1 MWQGFR
7 KVVANGGR
15 CGLSIGDSRIALA
28 HVQRDNNGAMRL
40 ATTAIDRRANDD
52 SWPNRLEQHASG
64 IRLGRTRLASVLP
77 TGSYQLVLV
86 QVPDVPANEV
96 KSAVRWQIKDLLDFP
111 VDEAVVELF
120 EMPELSTKK
129 DKSMAYA
136 VATRRSNVQEHIEL
150 LHGAGLSLDVIDI
163 PELCT
168 RNIATLLPQD
178 ADGVAFLH
186 FAENHGTLTVTRQGV
201 LYLIRQIEKGLAAMK
216 AAAGDDFARE
226 ELISKIVLE
235 TQRSL
240 DYYESHFEHRPVTEL
255 VLAPGSNIGGLADS
269 LHDELGLTIS
279 SLDLNGLFE
288 TNTTMSTAEQSDCLL
303 AIGAAL
309 RNEPQAA

>member
-7 KVVANGGR
+7 KVVAKGGR
-15 CGLSIGDSRIALA
+15 CGLTVDEARIAFA
-28 HVQRDNNGAMRL
+28 HVQRRADGVL
-40 ATTAIDRRANDD
+40 HLSTAAVDRRANDTN
-52 SWPNRLEQHASG
+52 WPH
-64 IRLGRTRLASVLP
+64 RLGQQAGGIGLGNTRLTSVLP
-77 TGSYQLVLV
+77 NGSYQLVLV
-86 QVPDVPANEV
+86 QLPDVPANEV
-96 KSAVRWQIKDLLDFP
+96 KSAIRWQIKDLLDFP

-120 EMPELSTKK
+120 DMPELSTKK
-129 DKSMAYA
+129 DQSMAYA
-136 VATRRSNVQEHIEL
+136 VATRRHNVQEHIEL
-150 LHGAGLSLDVIDI
+150 LHDAGLSLDVIDI

-201 LYLIRQIEKGLAAMK
+201 LYLIRQIEKGLAAMD
-216 AAAGDDFARE
+216 AAAGDDFGRA
-226 ELISKIVLE
+226 ELVSKIVLE

-240 DYYESHFEHRPVTEL
+240 DYYESHFDYRPVTEL

-269 LHDELGLTIS
+269 LHEELGLTIS
-279 SLDLNGLFE
+279 SLDLNGMFE
-288 TNTTMSTAEQSDCLL
+288 TKTTMSTDEQSDCLL

-309 RNEPQAA
+309 RTEPQAA

>member
-1 MWQGFR
+1 MWQGLR
-7 KVVANGGR
+7 KVVASGGR
-15 CGLSIGDSRIALA
+15 CGLSIDSARVALA
-28 HVQRDNNGAMRL
+28 HVQRQADGALRL
-40 ATTAIDRRANDD
+40 ATAAIDRRANDD
-52 SWPNRLEQHASG
+52 DWPHRLEQQANG

-77 TGSYQLVLV
+77 NGSYQLVLV
-86 QVPDVPANEV
+86 AVPDVPANEV
-96 KSAVRWQIKDLLDFP
+96 KSAIRWQIKDLLDFP

-136 VATRRSNVQEHIEL
+136 VATRRTNVQEHIEL
-150 LHGAGLSLDVIDI
+150 LHDAGLSLDVIDI

-186 FAENHGTLTVTRQGV
+186 FAEHHGTLTVTRQGV
-201 LYLIRQIEKGLAAMK
+201 LYLIRQIEKGRAAMD
-216 AAAGDDFARE
+216 AVAGDEFARG
-226 ELISKIVLE
+226 ELVSRIVLE

-240 DYYESHFEHRPVTEL
+240 DYYESHFDYRPVTEL

-269 LHDELGLTIS
+269 LHEEIGLTIS

-288 TNTTMSTAEQSDCLL
+288 TKTTMSTAEQSECLL

-309 RNEPQAA
+309 RTEPQAA